1 MVKIDQIEP
10 FKTVKNAFTF
20 DQPNQ
25 YLNDLG
31 MNSGSTLINNSGLLI
46 SITML
51 IPIHIA
57 ISLLQKLQLRPTNCI
72 KLCLTYLYT
81 ILTFTFYIRI
91 IIEIYIFLVIGSL
104 FEIKNYF
111 ESLTDGNN
119 RIQSLICAIIFVVL
133 CVTVAVISF
142 TSWIYSGRNRIK
154 FDKNS
159 YMRELYSGVLKF
171 DEIDTEEDR
180 DVDRKVPFK
189 VQIARF
195 YATLFFLRRL
205 ILGFVVVFM
214 YQDQVFEIKMY
225 VLMGLQFLYVC
236 YVVVVRSFQ
245 SKVDQMCEIVSE
257 IVLLILILPLLY
269 LTKNSKW
276 NKVIENTYIGVILS
290 LLIFYCVI
298 ALALFIINFVK
309 MIRKRCKPRN
319 KVYQRSNRN
328 VVHTTENRT
337 HVNIIQEDFNSH
349 GGAQEL
355 PTLHLRDINQVQSN
369 FQALAIRR

>member
-1 MVKIDQIEP
+1 
-10 FKTVKNAFTF
+10 
-20 DQPNQ
+20 
-25 YLNDLG
+25 
-31 MNSGSTLINNSGLLI
+31 
-46 SITML
+46 
-51 IPIHIA
+51 
-57 ISLLQKLQLRPTNCI
+57 
-72 KLCLTYLYT
+72 
-81 ILTFTFYIRI
+81 
-91 IIEIYIFLVIGSL
+91 
-104 FEIKNYF
+104 
-111 ESLTDGNN
+111 
-119 RIQSLICAIIFVVL
+119 
-133 CVTVAVISF
+133 
-142 TSWIYSGRNRIK
+142 
-154 FDKNS
+154 
-159 YMRELYSGVLKF
+159 
-171 DEIDTEEDR
+171 
-180 DVDRKVPFK
+180 
-189 VQIARF
+189 
-195 YATLFFLRRL
+195 
-205 ILGFVVVFM
+205 
-214 YQDQVFEIKMY
+214 
-225 VLMGLQFLYVC
+225 MGLQFLYVC

-276 NKVIENTYIGVILS
+276 NKVIENAYIGVILS

-309 MIRKRCKPRN
+309 MIKKRCKPRN

>member
-1 MVKIDQIEP
+1 M
-10 FKTVKNAFTF
+10 
-20 DQPNQ
+20 
-25 YLNDLG
+25 
-31 MNSGSTLINNSGLLI
+31 
-46 SITML
+46 
-51 IPIHIA
+51 
-57 ISLLQKLQLRPTNCI
+57 
-72 KLCLTYLYT
+72 
-81 ILTFTFYIRI
+81 
-91 IIEIYIFLVIGSL
+91 
-104 FEIKNYF
+104 
-111 ESLTDGNN
+111 
-119 RIQSLICAIIFVVL
+119 
-133 CVTVAVISF
+133 
-142 TSWIYSGRNRIK
+142 SWIYSGRNRIK

-180 DVDRKVPFK
+180 NVDRKVPLK

-205 ILGFVVVFM
+205 ILGFIVVFM

-225 VLMGLQFLYVC
+225 ILMGLQFLYVC

-276 NKVIENTYIGVILS
+276 NKVIENAYIGVILS

-309 MIRKRCKPRN
+309 MIKKR
-319 KVYQRSNRN
+319 
-328 VVHTTENRT
+328 
-337 HVNIIQEDFNSH
+337 
-349 GGAQEL
+349 
-355 PTLHLRDINQVQSN
+355 
-369 FQALAIRR
+369 